1 MLPFLFVVGATK
13 KLAETVGKRSGG
25 LPAPGLIFEKRE
37 TVMDLAPKA
46 RNELAAQLARV
57 NDEIKSYP
65 QPIARCDAQLAGLL
79 EERARI
85 RSQLEHL
92 PADE

>member
-1 MLPFLFVVGATK
+1 MRTIESDHGTGNA
-13 KLAETVGKRSGG
+13 
-25 LPAPGLIFEKRE
+25 
-37 TVMDLAPKA
+37 MDTAPKA
-46 RNELAAQLARV
+46 RSDLAAQLARV

-85 RSQLEHL
+85 RAQLERL
-92 PADE
+92 AADE

>member
-1 MLPFLFVVGATK
+1 
-13 KLAETVGKRSGG
+13 
-25 LPAPGLIFEKRE
+25 
-37 TVMDLAPKA
+37 MDTPPKG
-46 RNELAAQLARV
+46 RRDLAAQLARV

-85 RSQLEHL
+85 RTQLERL
-92 PADE
+92 AEDE

>member
-1 MLPFLFVVGATK
+1 
-13 KLAETVGKRSGG
+13 
-25 LPAPGLIFEKRE
+25 
-37 TVMDLAPKA
+37 MDTRTKA
-46 RNELAAQLARV
+46 RTDLDAELARV

-85 RSQLEHL
+85 RSQLERL
-92 PADE
+92 AADE